1 MFQSA
6 GVVFHAADLA
16 VAHQHIAEVALRVR
30 ADLQGVAAA
39 VQAAVLDED
48 ALGVALTCA
57 LEAARIV
64 AGFHVAVADDDV
76 AAAVDVDAVVVVVRL
91 IADGHALQE
100 HAVAVQV
107 VFHPAGGGA
116 QRNVMHMHI
125 AAIDDAHQERTSG
138 RTVASLVTGEIRA
151 RTLPVQLAAAADAD
165 VLAPFGENQRL
176 VHAHVRVLHGQ
187 AAGDLLRVIRKVGG
201 REKPAA
207 AIDHQA
213 DIAAQNQRAGDV
225 IAAGQPDGAAVFAR
239 LVDGG
244 LNRAGRLF
252 AGNKPEV
259 LRAERRV

>member
-1 MFQSA
+1 
-6 GVVFHAADLA
+6 
-16 VAHQHIAEVALRVR
+16 
-30 ADLQGVAAA
+30 
-39 VQAAVLDED
+39 
-48 ALGVALTCA
+48 
-57 LEAARIV
+57 
-64 AGFHVAVADDDV
+64 
-76 AAAVDVDAVVVVVRL
+76 
-91 IADGHALQE
+91 
-100 HAVAVQV
+100 
-107 VFHPAGGGA
+107 
-116 QRNVMHMHI
+116 MHMHI
-125 AAIDDAHQERTSG
+125 AAVDDAHQERTSR

-151 RTLPVQLAAAADAD
+151 RTLPVQLAAADAD
-165 VLAPFGENQRL
+165 VLASFGENQRL

-252 AGNKPEV
+252 AGNQPEV